1 MDTDGGKSL
10 VARSKK
16 KRVISSDPGAK
27 GGVEEEGEGREGWVM
42 YMDPDTET
50 TFYYHNVFKTLQS
63 SLPPADAHGM
73 PLPPSA
79 TGQIGTAMS
88 EGAVHGKVIEKGPPP
103 ELEEVI
109 ASKEVPSQLM
119 AKLGRV
125 QRERVPYEE
134 RRTHLRWIEEF
145 IEAEEYITADS
156 VADQI
161 LQMQNEARGH
171 AAILEEN

>member
-1 MDTDGGKSL
+1 
-10 VARSKK
+10 
-16 KRVISSDPGAK
+16 
-27 GGVEEEGEGREGWVM
+27 M

-161 LQMQNEARGH
+161 LGSIELAPPVTHTNITQEQ
-171 AAILEEN
+171 